1 MHPISADTA
10 QSSPPLSEAPRP
22 SEPRVREALRVVP
35 VQTAR
40 DLRRFIKVPW
50 QIYANEPNWIPP
62 LLLEQRHSLGKK
74 NPFFEHARGQYWI
87 AYRGAEPVGRIS
99 AQVDDLHI
107 ERYNDAT
114 GHFGL
119 LEAVDDPE
127 VFAALFGT
135 AEAWLRDRGMER
147 VVGPF
152 NLSING
158 DIGLLVHG
166 FDTPPMF
173 LMSHGHPYYDAR
185 VTEQGYR
192 KAKDVVAY
200 LLDPSLAP
208 PDVMLGSARRADHS
222 GRIQIRPIRRPK
234 LRQEMVVLSEIFN
247 DAWSNNWNFVPF
259 TPAEFDDLGDSLR
272 LFVPPEFVQI
282 AEVDGRPAA
291 MIVIVPNVG
300 ECIRDL
306 NGRLLP
312 FGWARLL
319 WRLKWRGPRS
329 ARVALLG
336 VRKEYHRSTLATA
349 LAFGLINAVRQPVLD
364 HRIERLELSWTLED
378 NHPMRRIK
386 ERIGARKYKTYRLY
400 EKSTREPAH
409 RQDKP
414 STTDEHR

>member
-1 MHPISADTA
+1 MPSLPADTA
-10 QSSPPLSEAPRP
+10 PLSAPVAGGAPPP
-22 SEPRVREALRVVP
+22 SEPRTAAEPIRVLP

-62 LLLEQRHSLGKK
+62 LLVEQRHLLSKK
-74 NPFFEHARGQYWI
+74 NPFFQHARAQFWI
-87 AYRGAEPVGRIS
+87 AYRGTRPVGRIS

-107 ERYNDAT
+107 ERYEDAT

-127 VFAALFGT
+127 VFARLFAA
-135 AEAWLRDRGMER
+135 AEAWLRAQGMER
-147 VVGPF
+147 VIGPF

-158 DIGLLVHG
+158 DIGLLVEG

-185 VTEQGYR
+185 VIEQGY
-192 KAKDVVAY
+192 KKTKDVVAY
-200 LLDPSLAP
+200 LLDPTNTP
-208 PDVMLGSARRADHS
+208 PSVMLEAARRADSS
-222 GRIQIRPIRRPK
+222 GRIRIRPIRMAR
-234 LRQEMVVLSEIFN
+234 LREELAILSDVFN
-247 DAWSNNWNFVPF
+247 DAWSRNWNFVPF
-259 TPAEFDDLGDSLR
+259 TPAEFDDLGSSLK

-282 AEVDGRPAA
+282 AEVDGQPAA

-306 NGRLLP
+306 DGRLFP
-312 FGWARLL
+312 TGWMRLL
-319 WRLKWRGPRS
+319 WRLKRHGLRS
-329 ARVALLG
+329 ARVALMG

-349 LAFGLINAVRQPVLD
+349 LAFGLINAVRQPILD
-364 HRIERLELSWTLED
+364 RRIERLELSWTLED

-400 EKSTREPAH
+400 EKSTL
-409 RQDKP
+409 
-414 STTDEHR
+414 

>member
-1 MHPISADTA
+1 
-10 QSSPPLSEAPRP
+10 
-22 SEPRVREALRVVP
+22 VVP

-40 DLRRFIKVPW
+40 DLRRFIDVPW
-50 QIYANEPNWIPP
+50 HVYAGEPNWIPP
-62 LLLEQRHSLGKK
+62 LLIEQRHLLTKK
-74 NPFFEHARGQYWI
+74 NPFFEHARAQYWI
-87 AYRGAEPVGRIS
+87 AYRGSRPVGRIS

-107 ERYNDAT
+107 EHYQDAT

-119 LEAVDDPE
+119 LEAVDDAE
-127 VFAALFGT
+127 VFAALFST
-135 AEAWLRDRGMER
+135 AEHWLREQGMER
-147 VVGPF
+147 VIGPF

-158 DIGLLVHG
+158 DIGLLVEG

-192 KAKDVVAY
+192 KTKDVVAY
-200 LLDPSLAP
+200 LLDPTNTP
-208 PDVMLGSARRADHS
+208 PSVMLESARRADVS
-222 GRIQIRPIRRPK
+222 GRIRIRPMRMK
-234 LRQEMVVLSEIFN
+234 QLREELHILSDIFN
-247 DAWSNNWNFVPF
+247 DAWSRNWNFVPF
-259 TPAEFDDLGDSLR
+259 TPAEFDDLGASLK

-282 AEVDGRPAA
+282 AEVDGHPAA

-319 WRLKWRGPRS
+319 WRLKRHGPRS
-329 ARVALLG
+329 ARVALMG
-336 VRKEYHRSTLATA
+336 VRKEYHRSTMATA
-349 LAFGLINAVRQPVLD
+349 LAFGLINAVRQPILD
-364 HRIERLELSWTLED
+364 RRIERLELSWTLED

-400 EKSTREPAH
+400 EKATR
-409 RQDKP
+409 
-414 STTDEHR
+414 

>member
-1 MHPISADTA
+1 MQSTSADTA
-10 QSSPPLSEAPRP
+10 PVEAPLSATPQPSQPRP
-22 SEPRVREALRVVP
+22 ASAPLRIVP
-35 VQTAR
+35 VRTAG

-50 QIYANEPNWIPP
+50 HIYAGEPNWIPP
-62 LLLEQRHSLGKK
+62 LLAEQHHQLGKK
-74 NPFFEHARGQYWI
+74 NPFFQHARAQYWI
-87 AYRGAEPVGRIS
+87 AYRGAQPVGRIS

-107 ERYNDAT
+107 ERYEDAT

-127 VFAALFGT
+127 VFARLFAT
-135 AEAWLRDRGMER
+135 AEGWLREQGMQR
-147 VVGPF
+147 VIGPF

-158 DIGLLVHG
+158 DIGLLIDG

-192 KAKDVVAY
+192 KSKDVVAY
-200 LLDPSLAP
+200 LLDPTLTP
-208 PDVMLGSARRADHS
+208 PHVMRESARRADSS
-222 GRIQIRPIRRPK
+222 GRIRIRP
-234 LRQEMVVLSEIFN
+234 LRMAQLRDDLNILSEIFN
-247 DAWSNNWNFVPF
+247 DAWSQNWNFVPF
-259 TPAEFDDLGDSLR
+259 TPAEFDDLGSSLK
-272 LFVPPEFVQI
+272 LFVPAEFVQI

-312 FGWARLL
+312 FGWARLW
-319 WRLKWRGPRS
+319 WRLKRRGPRS
-329 ARVALLG
+329 ARVALMG
-336 VRKEYHRSTLATA
+336 VRKDYHRSTLATA
-349 LAFGLINAVRQPVLD
+349 LAFGLINAVREPILER
-364 HRIERLELSWTLED
+364 RIERLELSWTLED

-400 EKSTREPAH
+400 EKAVR
-409 RQDKP
+409 
-414 STTDEHR
+414 

>member
-1 MHPISADTA
+1 MHPTAANTAAD
-10 QSSPPLSEAPRP
+10 APRLPDP
-22 SEPRVREALRVVP
+22 SRSTAPVAATEPLRIVP
-35 VQTAR
+35 VRTAGE
-40 DLRRFIKVPW
+40 LRQFIRVPW
-50 QIYANEPNWIPP
+50 HIYANDPNWIPP
-62 LLLEQRHSLGKK
+62 LVVEQRHLLGKK
-74 NPFFEHARGQYWI
+74 NPFFEHARAQYWV
-87 AYRGAEPVGRIS
+87 ACRGMRPVGRIS
-99 AQVDDLHI
+99 AQVDHLHI
-107 ERYNDAT
+107 ERYHDAT

-127 VFAALFGT
+127 VFAALFAA
-135 AEAWLRDRGMER
+135 AEAWLRAQGMQR

-192 KAKDVVAY
+192 KTKDVVAY
-200 LLDPSLAP
+200 LLDPRGTP
-208 PDVMLGSARRADHS
+208 PQVMVESARRADSS
-222 GRIQIRPIRRPK
+222 GRIRFRP
-234 LRQEMVVLSEIFN
+234 LRMKQLHEDLTILSEIFN
-247 DAWSNNWNFVPF
+247 DAWAQNWNFVPF
-259 TPAEFDDLGDSLR
+259 TPAEFDDLGKSLK
-272 LFVPPEFVQI
+272 LFVPSEFVQI

-306 NGRLLP
+306 DGRLFP

-319 WRLKWRGPRS
+319 WRLKRHGPRS
-329 ARVALLG
+329 ARVALMG
-336 VRKEYHRSTLATA
+336 VRREYQRSSLATT

-364 HRIERLELSWTLED
+364 RGLERLELSWTLED

-400 EKSTREPAH
+400 EKAT
-409 RQDKP
+409 Q
-414 STTDEHR
+414 

>member
-1 MHPISADTA
+1 MQPISADTA
-10 QSSPPLSEAPRP
+10 PQPLTETERPRAPKSAAKP
-22 SEPRVREALRVVP
+22 LHIVP
-35 VQTAR
+35 VRTAG

-50 QIYANEPNWIPP
+50 RIYANEPNWIPP
-62 LLLEQRHSLGKK
+62 LLLEQRHQFSKK
-74 NPFFEHARGQYWI
+74 SPFFEHARAQFWI
-87 AYRGAEPVGRIS
+87 AYRGNQPVGRIS

-107 ERYNDAT
+107 ERYQDAT

-119 LEAVDDPE
+119 IEAVDDPE
-127 VFAALFGT
+127 VFARLFAA
-135 AEAWLRDRGMER
+135 AEAWLREEGMQR
-147 VVGPF
+147 VIGPF

-158 DIGLLVHG
+158 DIGLLVNG

-185 VTEQGYR
+185 VAEQGYR
-192 KAKDVVAY
+192 KTKDVVAY
-200 LLDPSLAP
+200 ILDPTLAP
-208 PDVMLGSARRADHS
+208 PDVMLGSARRADNS
-222 GRIQIRPIRRPK
+222 ARIEIRPIRLSR
-234 LRQEMVVLSEIFN
+234 LREEMAILSDIFN

-259 TPAEFDDLGDSLR
+259 TEAEFDDLGSNLK

-306 NGRLLP
+306 NGRLFP

-319 WRLKWRGPRS
+319 WRLKRRGPRS
-329 ARVALLG
+329 ARVALMG

-364 HRIERLELSWTLED
+364 RRIERLELSWTLED

-400 EKSTREPAH
+400 EKSVR
-409 RQDKP
+409 
-414 STTDEHR
+414 

>member
-1 MHPISADTA
+1 MQSTSADTA
-10 QSSPPLSEAPRP
+10 PVEALSGTPRP
-22 SEPRVREALRVVP
+22 NEHGSAAAPLRIVAVR
-35 VQTAR
+35 TAG

-50 QIYANEPNWIPP
+50 HIYAGEPNWIPP
-62 LLLEQRHSLGKK
+62 LLAEQRHQLGKK
-74 NPFFEHARGQYWI
+74 NPFFQHARAQYWI
-87 AYRGAEPVGRIS
+87 AYRGAQPVGRIS

-107 ERYNDAT
+107 ERYEDAT

-127 VFAALFGT
+127 VFARLFAT
-135 AEAWLRDRGMER
+135 AEAWLREQGMQR
-147 VVGPF
+147 VIGPF

-158 DIGLLVHG
+158 DIGLLIDG

-185 VTEQGYR
+185 VAEQGYR
-192 KAKDVVAY
+192 KSKDVVAY
-200 LLDPSLAP
+200 LLDPTLTP
-208 PDVMLGSARRADHS
+208 PDVMRESARRADSS
-222 GRIQIRPIRRPK
+222 GRIRFRP
-234 LRQEMVVLSEIFN
+234 LRLAQLRDELKILSDVFN
-247 DAWSNNWNFVPF
+247 DAWSQNWNFVPF
-259 TPAEFDDLGDSLR
+259 TPAEFDDLGSSLK

-312 FGWARLL
+312 FGWARLW
-319 WRLKWRGPRS
+319 WRLKRSGPRS
-329 ARVALLG
+329 ARVALMG

-349 LAFGLINAVRQPVLD
+349 LAFGLINAVREPILQR
-364 HRIERLELSWTLED
+364 RIERLELSWTLED

-386 ERIGARKYKTYRLY
+386 ERLGARKYKTYRLY
-400 EKSTREPAH
+400 EKAVR
-409 RQDKP
+409 
-414 STTDEHR
+414 

>member
-1 MHPISADTA
+1 MQPTA
-10 QSSPPLSEAPRP
+10 ANTAPYPPPLRETPRSSRP
-22 SEPRVREALRVVP
+22 IAATEPLRIVP

-40 DLRRFIKVPW
+40 DLRRFIRVPW
-50 QIYANEPNWIPP
+50 HIYAKEPNWIPP
-62 LLLEQRHSLGKK
+62 LLVEQRHLLSKK
-74 NPFFEHARGQYWI
+74 NPFFQHARAQYWV
-87 AYRGAEPVGRIS
+87 ACRGARLVGRIS

-107 ERYNDAT
+107 ERYQDAT

-127 VFAALFGT
+127 VFASLFAA
-135 AEAWLRDRGMER
+135 AEAWLRDQGMQR
-147 VVGPF
+147 VIGPF

-192 KAKDVVAY
+192 KTKDVVAY
-200 LLDPSLAP
+200 LLDPSVTP
-208 PDVMLGSARRADHS
+208 PEVMLEAARRADSS
-222 GRIQIRPIRRPK
+222 GRIRIRPVRMKQVHEEVAI
-234 LRQEMVVLSEIFN
+234 LSEIFN
-247 DAWSNNWNFVPF
+247 DAWSQNWNFVPF
-259 TPAEFDDLGDSLR
+259 TPAEFDDLGKSLK

-319 WRLKWRGPRS
+319 WRLKRHGPRS
-329 ARVALLG
+329 ARVALMG
-336 VRKEYHRSTLATA
+336 VRKEYHRSSLATA

-364 HRIERLELSWTLED
+364 HHLERLELSWTLED

-400 EKSTREPAH
+400 EKAI
-409 RQDKP
+409 Q
-414 STTDEHR
+414 

>member
-1 MHPISADTA
+1 MQSTSADTA
-10 QSSPPLSEAPRP
+10 PVEAPLSAAPQP
-22 SEPRVREALRVVP
+22 IAPVPAPEPLRIVAVRTP
-35 VQTAR
+35 G

-50 QIYANEPNWIPP
+50 HIYAGEPNWIPP
-62 LLLEQRHSLGKK
+62 LLAEQRHQFGKK
-74 NPFFEHARGQYWI
+74 NPFFQHARAQYWI
-87 AYRGAEPVGRIS
+87 AYRGAQAVGRIS

-107 ERYNDAT
+107 ERYQDAT
-114 GHFGL
+114 GHFGV

-127 VFAALFGT
+127 VFARLFAA
-135 AEAWLRDRGMER
+135 AEEWLRAQGMQR
-147 VVGPF
+147 VIGPF

-158 DIGLLVHG
+158 DIGLLIDG

-192 KAKDVVAY
+192 KTKDVVAY
-200 LLDPSLAP
+200 LLDPTLTP
-208 PDVMLGSARRADHS
+208 PDVMRESARRADNS
-222 GRIQIRPIRRPK
+222 GRIRIRP
-234 LRQEMVVLSEIFN
+234 LRMAQLGEELRILSAIFN
-247 DAWSNNWNFVPF
+247 DAWSENWNFVPF
-259 TPAEFDDLGDSLR
+259 TPAEFDDLGASLK
-272 LFVPPEFVQI
+272 LFVPSEFVQI

-306 NGRLLP
+306 DGRLLP

-319 WRLKWRGPRS
+319 WRLKRRGPRS
-329 ARVALLG
+329 ARVALMG

-349 LAFGLINAVRQPVLD
+349 LAFGLINAVREPILAR
-364 HRIERLELSWTLED
+364 RIERLELSWTLED

-400 EKSTREPAH
+400 EKALG
-409 RQDKP
+409 
-414 STTDEHR
+414 